1 MESTTRTRGT
11 QTEGQSSTP
20 GWTRRRWLAA
30 GPAGALLGTLG
41 SGPSQGVEAHSGAAA
56 PDQLEEIAAADR
68 SWVQV
73 AVAPDGRRFVNFS
86 RWFGPVPMA
95 VAQIDSA
102 GRLSPYPNLAFSS
115 GDTSRDPR
123 ARAVSV
129 QSVVLDPGGR
139 SLWIVDAGNP
149 QLAGPVAGGAKLVE
163 IDLATDTV
171 VRTLMLGRDVAPPG
185 SYLADLRIDA
195 ARGLAYLPDLALGAI
210 AVIDLG
216 TGRGRRV
223 LEGHPATAAEDML
236 LMFDGKPWL
245 YPDGSQPRTAVTSI
259 AISPDGRDLY
269 FKALVG
275 RRLYGVSITVL
286 LGDAEAAARTVR
298 HVADTHPSHA
308 MNFGPDGWLYLT
320 AVDRQAITRWRPG
333 SPLQTVVADP
343 RLAWPV
349 GLAFGPDGRGYVTVG
364 RINEGGNP
372 ADSYRLFSFRPERSR
387 AMLITP
393 LLEDS
398 R

>member
-1 MESTTRTRGT
+1 LRAT
-11 QTEGQSSTP
+11 
-20 GWTRRRWLAA
+20 
-30 GPAGALLGTLG
+30 PAGAALGTLG
-41 SGPSQGVEAHSGAAA
+41 LTLGTEAQTGTAGPDRLQ
-56 PDQLEEIAAADR
+56 EIAAADR

-86 RWFGPVPMA
+86 RWFGPLPLA
-95 VAQIDSA
+95 VAEIRGD
-102 GRLSPYPNLAFSS
+102 GGLLPYPDLAFSS
-115 GDTSRDPR
+115 GDASRDLR
-123 ARAVSV
+123 TRAVSV
-129 QSVVLDPGGR
+129 QSVVVGPGGR
-139 SLWIVDAGNP
+139 SLWIVDSGNP

-163 IDLATDTV
+163 VDLATDKV
-171 VRTLMLGRDVAPPG
+171 VRTLVLGPDVAPSG
-185 SYLADLRIDA
+185 SYLADVRIDA
-195 ARGLAYLPDLALGAI
+195 ARGLAFLPDLAMGAI
-210 AVIDLG
+210 AVVDLD

-236 LMFDGKPWL
+236 LVFNGKPWL
-245 YPDGSQPRTAVTSI
+245 YPDGSRPRTAITSI

-275 RRLYGVSITVL
+275 RRLYCVSISAL
-286 LGDAEAAARTVR
+286 LGDSEASVRAVR
-298 HVADTHPSHA
+298 HVADTHPSDA

-333 SPLQTVVADP
+333 SMLETVVADP

-364 RINEGGNP
+364 RIHEGARP
-372 ADSYRLFSFRPERSR
+372 ADRYRLFNFRTSR
-387 AMLITP
+387 
-393 LLEDS
+393 